1 MELEALIFDLD
12 SDLIEE
18 VFVLENDVDLDLA
31 FVILVADAE
40 EVVIDDL
47 L

>member
-18 VFVLENDVDLDLA
+18 VLVLENDVDLDLA
-31 FVILVADAE
+31 FVILVADTE